1 MRGKKL
7 DEELLMNTQS
17 LVALAL
23 SLACLAGCESKY
35 EVNEKNCEPK
45 NFMKLPDD
53 QKREAFIKA
62 CMERITP

>member
-1 MRGKKL
+1 
-7 DEELLMNTQS
+7 MNTQS